1 MKGLLLQSRDK
12 SEGNR
17 EAGNSSFYS
26 GNYRQALILYSI
38 AVFTAPQGDGDDC
51 FALALAN
58 RDCASIQRRDRPAGW
73 AKQSSE
79 FYCWVSNTLQIQS
92 FTSATS
98 FSNNLFSESECF
110 SYLLPSLRTGYCRF

>member
-1 MKGLLLQSRDK
+1 MQNRDK

-58 RDCASIQRRDRPAGW
+58 RDCAPSREGTGW
-73 AKQSSE
+73 VKQSSQ
-79 FYCWVSNTLQIQS
+79 F
-92 FTSATS
+92 
-98 FSNNLFSESECF
+98 
-110 SYLLPSLRTGYCRF
+110 